1 MECAGRNIKGGD
13 GQLNAPAGILKG
25 SMEHHIRKEEM
36 ASSRNEA
43 GIEQESSRN
52 CELRFI

>member
-13 GQLNAPAGILKG
+13 GRSNVPAGILKG
-25 SMEHHIRKEEM
+25 SMEHHIRKKEM
-36 ASSRNEA
+36 ALSRNGA
-43 GIEQESSRN
+43 GIEQELSRN